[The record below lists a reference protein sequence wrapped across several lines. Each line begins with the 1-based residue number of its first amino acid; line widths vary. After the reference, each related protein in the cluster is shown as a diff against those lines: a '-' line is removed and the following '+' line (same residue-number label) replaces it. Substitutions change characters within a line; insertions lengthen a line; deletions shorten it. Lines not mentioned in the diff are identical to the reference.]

1 MREETTYVQQS
12 TSSEANN
19 RVASLDVGC
28 CYYSVHKRPTLT
40 QICNSLVLHIYI
52 PMFETCFY
60 NILVPK
66 AWSVECFS
74 ALEFTSNIC
83 MHSAAHTY
91 YISALIISDFV
102 TVIHVK

>member
-1 MREETTYVQQS
+1 
-12 TSSEANN
+12 
-19 RVASLDVGC
+19 
-28 CYYSVHKRPTLT
+28 
-40 QICNSLVLHIYI
+40 
-52 PMFETCFY
+52 MFETCFY